1 MFLRYFNFC
10 PDFLVVWQCHKNDPD
25 ANITDSKSFK
35 FKAIMTI
42 KNLVG
47 DNTKVTHCT
56 KKMKFSSKNFFSKC
70 DQTFADSGQYK
81 TIGIIEIRT
90 ETKKINWNKYQLKVS
105 KLAQKQ
111 YFDYLIDP
119 SFQGANRLFVLLFK
133 DNAIRRGHTRY
144 FLTNV
149 GIKVY
154 NALFDG
160 QNIFDQPVKNEIRT

>member
-1 MFLRYFNFC
+1 M
-10 PDFLVVWQCHKNDPD
+10 
-25 ANITDSKSFK
+25 
-35 FKAIMTI
+35 
-42 KNLVG
+42 
-47 DNTKVTHCT
+47 
-56 KKMKFSSKNFFSKC
+56 
-70 DQTFADSGQYK
+70 
-81 TIGIIEIRT
+81 
-90 ETKKINWNKYQLKVS
+90 
-105 KLAQKQ
+105 AQKQ